1 MKKFLIILGIILAV
15 LILIIV
21 AAFLYIRSVSS
32 VDIGVDTLTN
42 IVTQPKIE
50 ESSYDHPILDEKTE
64 IILENMGI
72 DTKEIPTTITQ
83 DQEDCA
89 KKALGEKRYNEL
101 KSGATPN
108 ASDIIK
114 AGGCL

>member
-1 MKKFLIILGIILAV
+1 MILGIIFA
-15 LILIIV
+15 ILIVILI
-21 AAFLYIRSVSS
+21 AFFLYIRSIFP
-32 VDIGVDTLTN
+32 DMGINTLTN
-42 IVTQPKIE
+42 IVTQPQVEK
-50 ESSYDHPILDEKTE
+50 SSYDHPLLDEKTE
-64 IILENMGI
+64 IILENFGI
-72 DTKEIPTTITQ
+72 DTKQIPTAITQ

-89 KKALGEKRYNEL
+89 AKALGEKRYNEL